1 MPTERSR
8 KTNKR
13 TVADP
18 HKGDR
23 ADTKRGGSVVE
34 RIVRKLTGGLG
45 AGRPEYQTSHS
56 DYAKVLEP
64 DYCKA
69 RLLEIGV
76 GRRFWQ
82 SNPSPKKAHT
92 FYERV
97 VQPLRRL
104 QRRGVVEKVQEF
116 ACRCDRIGRL
126 SWREYSWR
134 TSRRCVAVIQDSP

>member
-8 KTNKR
+8 KRGKR
-13 TVADP
+13 TVADS

-23 ADTKRGGSVVE
+23 GDTKRCGSVVE
-34 RIVRKLTGGLG
+34 RIVRKLTGGIG
-45 AGRPEYQTSHS
+45 VRRPDYQTSHC
-56 DYAKVLEP
+56 DYAEVLEP

-82 SNPSPKKAHT
+82 SNPSPKNAHT
-92 FYERV
+92 FYERA

-104 QRRGVVEKVQEF
+104 QRRGIVETLQEITATDDRTPIAVEIIGQVDLSKVSKQ
-116 ACRCDRIGRL
+116 
-126 SWREYSWR
+126 
-134 TSRRCVAVIQDSP
+134 

>member
-1 MPTERSR
+1 MPTKRSR
-8 KTNKR
+8 KTNKP
-13 TVADP
+13 TVADQ

-45 AGRPEYQTSHS
+45 AGRPDNQTSPS

-64 DYCKA
+64 DYCEA

-82 SNPSPKKAHT
+82 SNPSPENAHT

-97 VQPLRRL
+97 VQPLRLL
-104 QRRGVVEKVQEF
+104 QRRGVVERVQEST
-116 ACRCDRIGRL
+116 ATDDRTPIAVEIIGQVHL
-126 SWREYSWR
+126 TKASE
-134 TSRRCVAVIQDSP
+134 Q

>member
-1 MPTERSR
+1 MPTKRSR
-8 KTNKR
+8 KTSKR
-13 TVADP
+13 TVAEP
-18 HKGDR
+18 HKGDQ

-34 RIVRKLTGGLG
+34 RIVRKLTGGFG
-45 AGRPEYQTSHS
+45 ARRADYQTSHS

-82 SNPSPKKAHT
+82 SNPSPENAHT

-104 QRRGVVEKVQEF
+104 QRRGVVETLQEITATDDRTPIAVEIIGQVDLTKVSKQ
-116 ACRCDRIGRL
+116 
-126 SWREYSWR
+126 
-134 TSRRCVAVIQDSP
+134 